1 MEKTGGVKKQSFM
14 AGALLLGVSNILV
27 KLIGTLYRIPM
38 TNILGTEGM
47 GIYQKAYPIYAT
59 LLVLSTSGIPTA
71 ISKTVSEHF
80 SQGDAAGARRVFA
93 VALRLLALVGG
104 VTALRDVDLTIDRGD
119 YVAIVGRSGSGKSTL
134 LHLLGLL
141 DRPTEGTYLLDGI
154 RTDGIDDRR
163 RAQLRAER
171 IGFVFQ
177 SFHLVAHTSVV
188 DNVMLGGLYTGRS
201 VRERRAVAEQM
212 IDRVGLSA
220 RRLARPQVLSGG
232 ERQRVAIARALVNSP
247 ALLLADEP
255 TGNLDSATA
264 TDVLELFGEL
274 HANGATVV
282 LITHDA
288 EVAARADRVVRIAD
302 GRIEP

>member
-1 MEKTGGVKKQSFM
+1 MSAPVVE
-14 AGALLLGVSNILV
+14 
-27 KLIGTLYRIPM
+27 
-38 TNILGTEGM
+38 
-47 GIYQKAYPIYAT
+47 
-59 LLVLSTSGIPTA
+59 LSGLSRRFDGHPP
-71 ISKTVSEHF
+71 V
-80 SQGDAAGARRVFA
+80 DAV
-93 VALRLLALVGG
+93 
-104 VTALRDVDLTIDRGD
+104 RDVDLTIERGE

-141 DRPTEGTYLLDGI
+141 DRPTEGTYLLDGVS
-154 RTDGIDDRR
+154 TDGIDDRR